1 MDLLI
6 IFSLILATIVWSILI
21 NRLVHCPILI
31 GFAFFSI
38 FLIVATILSNTT
50 YIIAAILLGIL
61 AFISAFLDCVISRS
75 GFFRNNNCLVCDTCY
90 TNRNNNCNNNC
101 NNDENEMLTIVNSN
115 GEVVARI
122 DGNSVTCKSSSNS
135 GCCNR
140 R

>member
-38 FLIVATILSNTT
+38 FLIVATLLSDTT
-50 YIIAAILLGIL
+50 YIIFAILLGIL
-61 AFISAFLDCVISRS
+61 AFISAFLDCVISCS
-75 GFFRNNNCLVCDTCY
+75 GFFRNNNCLNCDTC
-90 TNRNNNCNNNC
+90 NDNCNNN

-122 DGNSVTCKSSSNS
+122 DGNSVTCPNNSNI
-135 GCCNR
+135 GCCSR